1 MHLKNMC
8 TLGTCAFKE
17 RAHLRNVPFEIAVDR
32 LDASRF
38 QAPGINYKG
47 KLIGVEDVPGP
58 RGDKMCHVAMAK
70 LKAAVKTIG
79 EHKLKIVVNISLD
92 GVRIVEEKSEVGG

>member
-1 MHLKNMC
+1 M
-8 TLGTCAFKE
+8 
-17 RAHLRNVPFEIAVDR
+17 DR

-79 EHKLKIVVNISLD
+79 EHKLKIIVNISLD
-92 GVRIVEEKSEVGG
+92 GVRIVEEKSEVGGWVKFWIILWIS